1 MTAIVYPVSQSR
13 ADIVSL
19 FITFEGPEGSGK
31 TTQIRLLTEALRA
44 AGHGVLATREPGGTR
59 IGNAVR
65 SVLLDPEHVE
75 MSPRAETLLFNAARA
90 QIVDQVIRPA
100 LAQGQ
105 IVLCD
110 RYADSTLAY
119 QGYGHGQ
126 ELGELRALI
135 DYATGG
141 LKPDLTL
148 YLDIP
153 VEDGLRRKLGAGAE
167 EWNRLDAKQVS
178 FHETVRAGYMQLIAA
193 EPERWHRID
202 CRGHVDSIHLEIVQ
216 AVETRLQQIREE
228 TP

>member
-1 MTAIVYPVSQSR
+1 M
-13 ADIVSL
+13 SL

-31 TTQIRLLTEALRA
+31 TTQIRLLTERLRA

-100 LAQGQ
+100 LTEGL

-126 ELGELRALI
+126 ALDELKALI

-178 FHETVRAGYMQLIAA
+178 FHEMVRAGYMQLIAA
-193 EPERWHRID
+193 EPERWHHID
-202 CRGHVDSIHLEIVQ
+202 CRGHIDSIHLKIVQ